1 MPLNWSKRLP
11 ASWAAE
17 GAMVNGKGL
26 AGSVSRNSAEGVLE
40 HGSNAHVAM
49 EIEAGRQGQNR
60 QHQGAEQDGEWK
72 AVIQCR

>member
-26 AGSVSRNSAEGVLE
+26 AGSVGRNSAEGVLE

-49 EIEAGRQGQNR
+49 EIEAGRQG
-60 QHQGAEQDGEWK
+60 
-72 AVIQCR
+72 